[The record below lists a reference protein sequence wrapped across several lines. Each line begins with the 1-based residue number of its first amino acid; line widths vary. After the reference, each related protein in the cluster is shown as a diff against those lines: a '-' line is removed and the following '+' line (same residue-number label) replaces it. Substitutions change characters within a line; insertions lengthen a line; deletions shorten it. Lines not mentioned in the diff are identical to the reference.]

1 MKKLYLSDLHI
12 GNGTTKDSFSFDKEL
27 VELLNS
33 AAEDNYDEMIIV
45 GDGLEFI
52 SAVNLNLSDMDH
64 YFRKIDDLDGA
75 IIDEIEQ
82 HHKEVFDAFR
92 NFSKSSKI
100 KYIIGNHD
108 SYLLFNKKLRKSLIE
123 ILGGEESVDIL
134 PYYFDDEMK
143 IFCVHGNQY
152 DIINRYTYDRKNDK
166 ILPTFGE
173 YMSHYMKE
181 NFDYL
186 LIEKNVPKEVLEDYH
201 NVHPTLDVF
210 HWFNYIRND
219 KNIPINLFELWTNAF
234 ANMIKSD
241 YAKKWMK
248 VNYPGLRF
256 LSNFFVNKI
265 GGMKLG
271 DFVVRMVMAVRTLKR
286 TDYMYEMAQS
296 LLGALGL
303 KAFKK
308 VVDEQLYLC
317 YGNSSPTIVPGE
329 LKGCIMGH
337 NHKYCAKIVTVDG
350 EKKFYINTGTWKPV
364 VELIDGKNDKGFEQ
378 RIELTYVIIE
388 KEDDN
393 YNIQTIHTRKLQG
406 ISI

>member
-12 GNGTTKDSFSFDKEL
+12 GNGTTRDAFSFDKEL
-27 VELLNS
+27 AELLNS
-33 AAEDNYDEMIIV
+33 ASEDNYDEMIIV
-45 GDGLEFI
+45 GDGLELM
-52 SAVNLNLSDMDH
+52 SAVNVKLDDIDQ
-64 YFRKIDDLDGA
+64 YFRIVDGLDERV
-75 IIDEIEQ
+75 IDEIEQ
-82 HHKEVFDAFR
+82 HHKVVFDAFR
-92 NFSKSSKI
+92 NFSRNSRI

-108 SYLLFNKKLRKSLIE
+108 SYLLFNEKLRKRLIE
-123 ILGGEESVDIL
+123 KLGGEGRVEIL
-134 PYYFDDEMK
+134 PYYFDNEMK

-152 DIINRYTYDRKNDK
+152 DIINRYTYDKKNEK
-166 ILPTFGE
+166 ILFSFGE

-186 LIEKNVPKEVLEDYH
+186 LIEKNIPEEVLEDYH

-210 HWFNYIRND
+210 HWFNYVRND
-219 KNIPINLFELWTNAF
+219 RNIPINLFELWTNTF
-234 ANMIKSD
+234 AKMIKSD
-241 YAKKWMK
+241 YAKEWMK

-271 DFVVRMVMAVRTLKR
+271 DFVIRVVMAVRTLKR
-286 TDYMYEMAQS
+286 TDYMYEIAQS
-296 LLGALGL
+296 LLGALGMN
-303 KAFKK
+303 AFKK
-308 VVDEQLYLC
+308 AVNEELYLC
-317 YGNSSPTIVPGE
+317 YGDSSPVIVPGE

-364 VELIDGKNDKGFEQ
+364 VELIDGKSDKGFEQ

-393 YNIQTIHTRKLQG
+393 YNIETIHTRKLKG

>member
-12 GNGTTKDSFSFDKEL
+12 GNGTTRDAFDFDKEL
-27 VELLNS
+27 ASLVNS
-33 AAEDNYDEMIIV
+33 AAEDNYVEMVIV
-45 GDGLEFI
+45 GDGLEL
-52 SAVNLNLSDMDH
+52 LNVVDFDLSDLDH
-64 YFRKIDDLDGA
+64 YFSKIANFDEA

-82 HHKEVFDAFR
+82 HHKEVFEAFKH
-92 NFSKSSKI
+92 FSKKSKI

-108 SYLLFNKKLRKSLIE
+108 SCLLFNDKLRKRLIE
-123 ILGGEESVDIL
+123 KLGGKESVEIL
-134 PYYFDDEMK
+134 PYYFDNEMK

-152 DIINRYTYDRKNDK
+152 DIINRFIYDKKNEI

-186 LIEKNVPKEVLEDYH
+186 LIEKNVPKEVLENYH

-219 KNIPINLFELWTNAF
+219 KNITINLFDFWTESF
-234 ANMIKSD
+234 AKMLKSD
-241 YAKKWMK
+241 FAKKWMK
-248 VNYPGLRF
+248 VNYPALRF
-256 LSNFFVNKI
+256 LSNFFVNRI

-271 DFVVRMVMAVRTLKR
+271 DFVVRIVMAMRTLKR
-286 TDYMYEMAQS
+286 TDYMYRVAKS
-296 LLGALGL
+296 LLGSQGQN
-303 KAFKK
+303 AFKK
-308 VVDEQLYLC
+308 AVDEEYYLC
-317 YGNSSPTIVPGE
+317 YGNNSPAIVPGE

-337 NHKYCAKIVTVDG
+337 NHKYCSRIVTVDG

-364 VELIDGKNDKGFEQ
+364 VELIDGKSDKGFEQ
-378 RIELTYVIIE
+378 RTELTYVKIE
-388 KEDDN
+388 KDNDN
-393 YNIQTIHTRKLQG
+393 YNIQTIHTRELQG